1 MELEVKT
8 LSGSDAGKQSVGFEV
23 MEGHKGEQAV
33 HDTVVAYLAAQRTG
47 TAKTKDRS
55 EVSGTGKKPWRQKGT
70 GRARTGSR
78 RTNIFTGGG
87 VTHGPRPRDFSKKVN
102 AKTRRLALCKAFS
115 ERLKDGEVIVVDSL
129 ELLKHTCEHCGG
141 RLSFDGTPE
150 AIDMEI
156 ECGHCHSSTVL
167 KPTHK
172 TRELDAQLNALV
184 PEGAKTALMVTGEAN
199 HNLALA
205 ARNINW
211 VELAEANSLN
221 TYQVLRPDVIIISQG
236 GLDQVAARLKT
247 K

>member
-129 ELLKHTCEHCGG
+129 ELETYKTKDFSSQL
-141 RLSFDGTPE
+141 GTLLPGK
-150 AIDMEI
+150 AN
-156 ECGHCHSSTVL
+156 T
-167 KPTHK
+167 
-172 TRELDAQLNALV
+172 ALV
-184 PEGAKTALMVTGEAN
+184 VTGEPN
-199 HNLALA
+199 DNLALA
-205 ARNINW
+205 ARNISG

-221 TYQVLRPDVIIISQG
+221 TYQVLRPDVILISKA